1 MRNIAF
7 SEEELFEAIVSEGI
21 AQGVNNKEAYDE
33 LVDGIITDR
42 LRVGELN
49 DDQNLDGVADRL
61 KERWGE
67 FQEQIV

>member
-42 LRVGELN
+42 LRVGELH

-61 KERWGE
+61 KERWQE
-67 FQEQIV
+67 FEERIV

>member
-49 DDQNLDGVADRL
+49 DDQNLDGVADRSMV
-61 KERWGE
+61 R
-67 FQEQIV
+67 